1 MNIWIHH
8 NACEG
13 NNLDLKENTM
23 AHLLQL
29 DQTFYDLN
37 SMSSI
42 RGKMRFDCIS
52 NQITW
57 NVPYMIYFSA
67 RIM

>member
-1 MNIWIHH
+1 
-8 NACEG
+8 
-13 NNLDLKENTM
+13 M

-67 RIM
+67 RII